1 MSLVFNW
8 SNSLNQKRII
18 MFRDFK
24 TYFFHYTPEQLKLLT
39 SSFTLKQ
46 LWDRKLKTTLK
57 SPKPLEKAKNVLVT
71 ARKIWYTN
79 LPELLLFSFVVFHS
93 FPYKIAFIIFWLFR
107 YLALPKTLFQS
118 LKAKGAGLITIISL
132 SGVLYI
138 DALITD
144 DEPLTEPVEWSL
156 IQSWIMIIFGLSW
169 IAENL
174 ISSRYGSYTGRDKRV
189 WFSWYKT
196 YWFVKGWYTLSFGA
210 AAIFVITPF
219 YNELSYNLT
228 MVVGWWNWYTRNFTF
243 IFISLFALILSLSYY
258 TQIVLR
264 YIDWKRV
271 LLYVTIINLVLG
283 YLLYGQFIISFL
295 GYLTDPNWY
304 HSSRL
309 VDYVQLSHEPN
320 KWAWGNSK
328 RDHFSYHR
336 STTVFWFKTDGPMAS
351 ALMIF
356 NVFFFISLFSL
367 YIYWVVLF
375 RRIYTTKEV
384 TFTYFTYAVSSL
396 RQFFYYFLLFFV
408 LIYFSYTVSYL
419 RFPIELLWVLTP
431 NSSLENCILVLTH
444 TLSCFNILF

>member
-1 MSLVFNW
+1 MSYINLKI
-8 SNSLNQKRII
+8 NSLNKTRILA
-18 MFRDFK
+18 FRDFK
-24 TYFFHYTPEQLKLLT
+24 VSISHYSLEQIRPQKNIFNI
-39 SSFTLKQ
+39 SD
-46 LWDRKLKTTLK
+46 LWDRKLKLDSKVLDPLTTITEVVVGAQKL
-57 SPKPLEKAKNVLVT
+57 
-71 ARKIWYTN
+71 WFTN
-79 LPELLLFSFVVFHS
+79 LPETLLFVFAIFHS
-93 FPYKIAFIIFWLFR
+93 FPFKIYFLIFWILRGLF
-107 YLALPKTLFQS
+107 LPKTIFQS
-118 LKAKGAGLITIISL
+118 LKAKGAGLITLISL
-132 SGVLYI
+132 FGVLYI

-210 AAIFVITPF
+210 AALFVITPF

-228 MVVGWWNWYTRNFTF
+228 MVVGWWHWYTRNFTF
-243 IFISLFALILSLSYY
+243 LFISLFSLILSLSYY
-258 TQIVLR
+258 VQITLR
-264 YIDWKRV
+264 YLDWKRV
-271 LLYVTIINLVLG
+271 LMYTALINIVLG
-283 YLLYGQFIISFL
+283 YLLYGQFIISFF

-328 RDHFSYHR
+328 RDHFSYHH

-356 NVFFFISLFSL
+356 NVFFFVCLFSL

-384 TFTYFTYAVSSL
+384 TYTYFTYAVSAL
-396 RQFFYYFLLFFV
+396 RQFFYYFLMFFIFV
-408 LIYFSYTVSYL
+408 YFSYTVAYL
-419 RFPIELLWVLTP
+419 RFPIELLWVLNPT
-431 NSSLENCILVLTH
+431 SSFHTVYFLLTH
-444 TLSCFNILF
+444 YLTITELFF